1 MLQCCP
7 APVRPQYF
15 DRNYGEAYAVT
26 RISAIAAAFAVF
38 ISFPA
43 AAIELSSG
51 DIAPGAQIA
60 TPQIYPRCGG
70 QNISPALSWRGVPTG
85 AKSLVL
91 TMIDTDVKPAQW
103 SHWIVVDLPPGTTML
118 PRGATSLPP
127 GARAVSSNFGD
138 SFYDGP
144 CPPKGTGVHHYR
156 FTIWAMPSAKTTIA
170 DDARAN
176 AIATMLGKTALA
188 SGSLTGWVER

>member
-1 MLQCCP
+1 M
-7 APVRPQYF
+7 
-15 DRNYGEAYAVT
+15 T
-26 RISAIAAAFAVF
+26 RISSLAAALIAS
-38 ISFPA
+38 ISSPA

-70 QNISPALSWRGVPTG
+70 QNISPALSWSGVPTG

-103 SHWIVVDLPPGTTML
+103 SHWIVVDLPPAMTML
-118 PRGATSLPP
+118 ARGATSLPL
-127 GARAVSSNFGD
+127 GARAVTSNFGD
-138 SFYDGP
+138 AFYDGP
-144 CPPKGTGVHHYR
+144 CPPKGSGIHHYR
-156 FTIWAMPSAKTTIA
+156 FTLWAMPNAKTTIA
-170 DDARAN
+170 GDSPASAV
-176 AIATMLGKTALA
+176 AAMLDKSALA